1 VPDHEPDAVHDVE
14 FVDDHVSVADD
25 PNVTLGWLIAN
36 VTVGAGVAGV
46 TGICAAGDPLP
57 PPPQPA
63 MVMIAAM
70 LAVMFRMF
78 IQTPE

>member
-1 VPDHEPDAVHDVE
+1 VHDVE

-25 PNVTLGWLIAN
+25 PNVTLGWLIAS
-36 VTVGAGVAGV
+36 VTVGDGVAGV
-46 TGICAAGDPLP
+46 TGTCAAGDPPP

-63 MVMIAAM
+63 MVMIAASVAAM
-70 LAVMFRMF
+70 CRVF

>member
-1 VPDHEPDAVHDVE
+1 VE
-14 FVDDHVSVADD
+14 FVDDHVIVADD
-25 PNVTLGWLIAN
+25 PNVILGWLIAN

-46 TGICAAGDPLP
+46 TGTCAAGDPPP

-63 MVMIAAM
+63 MDRIAASM
-70 LAVMFRMF
+70 AAMFRVF